1 MEHVKDRKRQVL
13 RMSLK
18 YESIISKMALEE
30 KALMMSGK
38 NTWQTVDFEK
48 YGIPSMTMS
57 DGPHGLRRQAGAGD
71 HLGLNASLPATCFPT
86 AATVANSWDEELGEE
101 IGAALAEEAA
111 TMDVNVILG
120 PGLNIKRSPLCGRNF
135 EYFSEDPYHAGKMA
149 AAYVRGMQSKGGAA
163 CPKHFAANSQELR
176 RMANDSV
183 VDERTFREI
192 YTTGFEIAV
201 KEGKAKAIMSAYN
214 EINGVYANENSHLL
228 QEILVDE
235 WGFDGC
241 VISDWGG
248 SNDHALGVQNGSH
261 LEMPGTGKS
270 GMRDIV
276 KAVQAGT
283 LKEEVLDQ
291 RLDEL
296 LSLIF
301 ATHSTT
307 EKAKGT
313 TFDVEAHHKLARK
326 AAEESIVLLKNQ
338 DNILPLK
345 PGTKV
350 AVIGDFAKKPR
361 YQGAGSSLVNPAKEP
376 EAILDMIGEYDI
388 VMVSYEQ
395 GYVRNRPPKMDLLR
409 KAKEAA
415 KSADVV
421 LFFGGLDEISE
432 SEGLDRT
439 HMMMPNAQGM
449 LIDEL
454 STVNENLVVVLSA
467 GSAIEMPWHQYVK
480 GIVHGYLGGQAGAS
494 AMLNVLTGKV
504 NPSGRL
510 NETYPIHYEDT
521 PCYHYYPGKERSSEF
536 REALY
541 VGYRYYT
548 TIDKK
553 VRYPFGYGLSYTKFR
568 YYNLKVNEQGVTFG
582 IANTGDVAGAEV
594 AQLYIGKKSDTV
606 FRPVRELK
614 GFKRVVLAPGEETE
628 VTIPFDD
635 KTFRFFDTRTNT
647 WEIESG
653 EYQIMIGTDAETMQL
668 QAPMQVNGTVA
679 EGPYRRDKMP
689 EYFSGKVKVVGDE
702 AFEQLYGRPIPDGS
716 WSGEIGMNDAVCQLY
731 YGKGIIGK
739 IFYGVLRLM
748 LKISEWQGKPN
759 LNVLFNYNMPIR
771 GYAKMTGGF
780 VTMEMAR
787 ALTEMAN
794 GHRIKGTAHL
804 IRATIRRD

>member
-1 MEHVKDRKRQVL
+1 
-13 RMSLK
+13 MSLK
-18 YESIISKMALEE
+18 YESIISKMTLEE

-149 AAYVRGMQSKGGAA
+149 AAYVRGMQSQGGSA

-301 ATHSTT
+301 ATHGTT

-415 KSADVV
+415 KGADVV

-628 VTIPFDD
+628 VSIPFDD

>member
-1 MEHVKDRKRQVL
+1 
-13 RMSLK
+13 MSLK
-18 YESIISKMALEE
+18 YESIISKMTLEE

-38 NTWQTVDFEK
+38 NTWQTVGFEK

-301 ATHSTT
+301 ATHGTT

-313 TFDVEAHHKLARK
+313 TFDIEAHHELARK

-628 VTIPFDD
+628 VSIPFDD

-739 IFYGVLRLM
+739 MFYGVLRLM
-748 LKISEWQGKPN
+748 LKVSEWQGKPN

>member
-1 MEHVKDRKRQVL
+1 
-13 RMSLK
+13 MSLK

-628 VTIPFDD
+628 VSIPFDD

-739 IFYGVLRLM
+739 MFYGVLRLM
-748 LKISEWQGKPN
+748 LKVSEWQGKPN

>member
-1 MEHVKDRKRQVL
+1 
-13 RMSLK
+13 MSLK
-18 YESIISKMALEE
+18 YESIISKMSLEE

-38 NTWQTVDFEK
+38 NTWQTVDFEN

-86 AATVANSWDEELGEE
+86 AASVANSWDENLGEE
-101 IGAALAEEAA
+101 IGEALAEEAV
-111 TMDVNVILG
+111 TMGVNVVLG

-149 AAYVRGMQSKGGAA
+149 AAYVRGIQSKGIAA

-201 KEGKAKAIMSAYN
+201 KEGKAKTIMSAYN
-214 EINGVYANENSHLL
+214 EVNGVYANENAHLL

-261 LEMPGTGKS
+261 LEMPGTGRS
-270 GMRDIV
+270 GMHDIV
-276 KAVQAGT
+276 RAVQEGT
-283 LKEEVLDQ
+283 LKEEILDQ

-296 LSLIF
+296 LTLIF
-301 ATHSTT
+301 ATHGAT
-307 EKAKGT
+307 EKAIGT
-313 TFDVEAHHKLARK
+313 AFDVEAHNELARK

-338 DNILPLK
+338 DHILPLK

-350 AVIGDFAKKPR
+350 AVIGDFAKTPR
-361 YQGAGSSLVNPAKEP
+361 YQGAGSSLVNPTKKP
-376 EAILDMIGEYDI
+376 EAILDVIASSG
-388 VMVSYEQ
+388 VTVVSYEQ
-395 GYVRNRPPKMDLLR
+395 GYVRNRPAKMKLLR

-415 KSADVV
+415 KHADVV

-432 SEGLDRT
+432 SEGLDRR
-439 HMMMPNAQGM
+439 HMMLPEAQGM

-454 STVNENLVVVLSA
+454 STVNENIVVVLSA
-467 GSAIEMPWHQYVK
+467 GSAVEMPFHQYVK

-494 AMLNVLTGKV
+494 AMVNALTGKV

-521 PCYHYYPGKERSSEF
+521 PCYHYYPGKERNSEY

-548 TIDKK
+548 TIGKN
-553 VRYPFGYGLSYTKFR
+553 VRYPFGYGLSYTTFR
-568 YYNLKVNEQGVTFG
+568 YCNLKLSEQGATFR
-582 IANTGDVAGAEV
+582 IENTGNVTGAEV
-594 AQLYIGKKSDTV
+594 AQLYVGKKSDTV

-614 GFKRVVLAPGEETE
+614 GFKRVVLEPGEEKE

-635 KTFRFFDTRTNT
+635 KTFRFYNTRTDT

-653 EYQIMIGTDAETMQL
+653 EYQIMIGTDAQTMQL
-668 QAPMQVNGTVA
+668 QATMQVAGTVE
-679 EGPYRRDKMP
+679 EGPYRKEEMP

-702 AFEQLYGRPIPDGS
+702 AFEKLYGRPIPDGS
-716 WSGEIGMNDAVCQLY
+716 WSGEIDINDAVCQLY
-731 YGKGIIGK
+731 YGKGILGK
-739 IFYGVLRLM
+739 LFYGILRLI
-748 LKISEWQGKPN
+748 LKISDWRGKPN
-759 LNVLFNYNMPIR
+759 LNALFNYNMPIR

-804 IRATIRRD
+804 IRAAVRRE

>member
-1 MEHVKDRKRQVL
+1 
-13 RMSLK
+13 MSLK
-18 YESIISKMALEE
+18 YESIISKMTLEE

-176 RMANDSV
+176 RMANDSI

-582 IANTGDVAGAEV
+582 IENTGDVAGAEV

-628 VTIPFDD
+628 VSLPFDD

-679 EGPYRRDKMP
+679 EGSYRRDKMP

>member
-1 MEHVKDRKRQVL
+1 
-13 RMSLK
+13 MSLK
-18 YESIISKMALEE
+18 YESIISKMTLEE

-71 HLGLNASLPATCFPT
+71 HLGLNASLSATCFPT

-101 IGAALAEEAA
+101 IGVALAEEAA

-149 AAYVRGMQSKGGAA
+149 AAYVRGMQSQGGSA

-192 YTTGFEIAV
+192 YATGFEIAV

-301 ATHSTT
+301 ATHGTT

-345 PGTKV
+345 PGTRV
-350 AVIGDFAKKPR
+350 AVIGDFARKPR

-376 EAILDMIGEYDI
+376 EVILDMIGEYDI

-395 GYVRNRPPKMDLLR
+395 GYVRNRSPKMDLLR

-415 KSADVV
+415 KGADVV

-439 HMMMPNAQGM
+439 HMMMPEAQGM

-582 IANTGDVAGAEV
+582 IENTGDVAGAEV

-628 VTIPFDD
+628 ITIPFDD

-804 IRATIRRD
+804 IRATVRRD

>member
-1 MEHVKDRKRQVL
+1 
-13 RMSLK
+13 MSLK

-301 ATHSTT
+301 ATHGTT

-415 KSADVV
+415 QSADVV

-628 VTIPFDD
+628 VSIPFDD

>member
-1 MEHVKDRKRQVL
+1 
-13 RMSLK
+13 MSLK

-467 GSAIEMPWHQYVK
+467 GSAIEMLWHQYVK